1 MIRRPP
7 RSTRTDTLFPYTT
20 LFRSDVVERRGG
32 EGGIERLVGR
42 GIDRAEGVVARHCAR
57 ADQKA
62 AIHEIVLHPIV
73 RQVRKLGSRAPMTRE
88 RYHWQPLVAAKRDKL
103 FVQPVRRTPIQSVR
117 GVPRSIEP
125 PSIGRAH

>member
-1 MIRRPP
+1 MRI
-7 RSTRTDTLFPYTT
+7 SDWS
-20 LFRSDVVERRGG
+20 SDVCSSD
-32 EGGIERLVGR
+32 LGR

-125 PSIGRAH
+125 PRSEEHTSELKSLM